1 MIFIYLHSC
10 NNAHDGYEKVFF
22 IQLILITNDKHQ
34 NLYANEAK
42 LELDKVLKVEIR
54 EIRVM
59 APLFFDFFCF
69 ALQLTF

>member
-1 MIFIYLHSC
+1 MTFIYLHSC

-42 LELDKVLKVEIR
+42 IR
-54 EIRVM
+54 TRQGFKSGNQGDQGNGTVI
-59 APLFFDFFCF
+59 L
-69 ALQLTF
+69 